1 FPMKSSSRF
10 MKFIGGRDIFFGLFL
25 LILIGITILI
35 YNKISSIFHPFIVI
49 FSTIAPPIILTFIY
63 FYIMYLI
70 INLFIPARI
79 KRIIVIFSTIAPPV
93 ILAFIAYYIMN
104 PIVNLLERARIK
116 RVWGILIIILG
127 ISGLLTGLIFL
138 SAPAIEAQVKDLATR
153 FPTYIKQMS
162 EGIKSSIDHS
172 FLGPYYDQGYEWV
185 TSTLSDL
192 PSKIGDYLGE
202 TFEVIMNVAS
212 TLTHVVVAI
221 FTFPFILFFLLKDSS
236 KFKAYCLHLLP
247 PKFR

>member
-1 FPMKSSSRF
+1 MY
-10 MKFIGGRDIFFGLFL
+10 MNFICDHYIFFLIFL

-35 YNKISSIFHPFIVI
+35 YNKISFVFHPF
-49 FSTIAPPIILTFIY
+49 
-63 FYIMYLI
+63 
-70 INLFIPARI
+70 
-79 KRIIVIFSTIAPPV
+79 IVIFSTIAPPV

-104 PIVNLLERARIK
+104 PIVNLLERVRIK

-185 TSTLSDL
+185 TRSEEYT
-192 PSKIGDYLGE
+192 Y
-202 TFEVIMNVAS
+202 V
-212 TLTHVVVAI
+212 
-221 FTFPFILFFLLKDSS
+221 
-236 KFKAYCLHLLP
+236 
-247 PKFR
+247 